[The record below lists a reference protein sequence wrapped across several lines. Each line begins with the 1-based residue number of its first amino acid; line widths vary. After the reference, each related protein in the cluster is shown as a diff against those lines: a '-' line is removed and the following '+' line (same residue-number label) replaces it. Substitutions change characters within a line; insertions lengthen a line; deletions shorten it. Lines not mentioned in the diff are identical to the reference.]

1 MSEQVEAAADG
12 WIAAAALKQRIAG
25 AEHPFGKGTEQL
37 ELFLLQSGSRG
48 AAKVPASP

>member
-12 WIAAAALKQRIAG
+12 WIPAAVRYRIAG

>member
-1 MSEQVEAAADG
+1 MSQQVEAAADG
-12 WIAAAALKQRIAG
+12 WIAAAVRHRIAD

-48 AAKVPASP
+48 AAKGPASL